1 MPSKTINMQLK
12 RIRLELA
19 RTPEFPEG
27 NPKFGYEFI
36 APLTQDNHIDADA
49 WKNVKDHCGVLRFWG
64 ADKQERGVLRHVGNG
79 WRFDYDPRD
88 DTDDEPFFK
97 LDRHS
102 LAPGDY
108 VSVTEHDGVRR
119 PFRVVSVTPVVR
131 SAWR

>member
-1 MPSKTINMQLK
+1 MSQETAQMSLK
-12 RIRLELA
+12 RIRIELA
-19 RTPEFPEG
+19 RTPDFPDG
-27 NPKFGYEFI
+27 SPKYGYEFI

-49 WKNVKDHCGVLRFWG
+49 WKKVRDHCGVLRFWG
-64 ADKQERGVLRHVGNG
+64 TDRPERGLLRHVGNG
-79 WRFDYDPRD
+79 WRFDYDPGD
-88 DTDDEPFFK
+88 DADDERFFK

-108 VSVTEHDGVRR
+108 VSVTEHDGVQR